1 MSIAQNLKLLNKP
14 ISELAMLPQETIM
27 TMAQAGQI
35 PVAFVAPILAQKAE
49 QAQAGANAAA
59 MAAQQQ
65 MPTATVLEDIIA
77 QNAANETREAMPQMP
92 EEMGIA
98 ALPVSEDMMP
108 EFAGGGIVAFEKGGD
123 IDYSQFGD
131 LGEELKRQEEIR
143 RMYLGDNEALRAER
157 EGMDAAER
165 QQRAFRLMEI
175 GLGVAGGESPYFA
188 TNLKGATPG
197 IRGMAEDAAA
207 QRKRKAELAGMERA
221 EKAKVLEAATGAV
234 QAREK
239 LTPETI
245 RAARAVQDEAR
256 AAGKKVPT
264 LTQAAKMLERTTGT
278 ATLESARLNALAKR
292 SAARID
298 AMNALTMNPKYN
310 EAVKKGDTDTVRRL
324 EREARAKVDVQFAE
338 FLEPGVEPE
347 AAPAAAPARAKPTL
361 KDFLAAA
368 KKANPGVSDEA
379 LTNYYNQKYGK

>member
-1 MSIAQNLKLLNKP
+1 MSIAQNLKILNKP

-131 LGEELKRQEEIR
+131 LGEELKRQEAIR

-165 QQRAFRLMEI
+165 RQQAFRLIET
-175 GLGVAGGESPYFA
+175 GLGIAGGESPYFA
-188 TNLKGATPG
+188 ANLKGATPG

-347 AAPAAAPARAKPTL
+347 AAPTAAPARAKPTL

>member
-1 MSIAQNLKLLNKP
+1 MSIAQNLKILNKP

-77 QNAANETREAMPQMP
+77 QNAANETREAMSQMP

-108 EFAGGGIVAFEKGGD
+108 EYAGGGIVAFEKGGD
-123 IDYSQFGD
+123 IDYSRFGD

-143 RMYLGDNEALRAER
+143 RMYLGDNEAIRAER

-165 QQRAFRLMEI
+165 RQNAFRLMEI

-188 TNLKGATPG
+188 TNLKGAIPG
-197 IRGMAEDAAA
+197 IRSMAEDAAA
-207 QRKRKAELAGMERA
+207 QRKRRAELAGMERA

-234 QAREK
+234 QAKERF
-239 LTPETI
+239 TPDTI
-245 RAARAVQDEAR
+245 KAARAVQDEAR
-256 AAGKKVPT
+256 AAGKPVPT

-292 SAARID
+292 SAARIE

-310 EAVKKGDTDTVRRL
+310 EAVKKGDDDTVRRL
-324 EREARAKVDVQFAE
+324 ERQARAKVDAQFAE

-347 AAPAAAPARAKPTL
+347 AAPTAAPARAKPTL

-368 KKANPGVSDEA
+368 KKANPGVSEEA

>member
-1 MSIAQNLKLLNKP
+1 MSIAQNLKILNKP

-59 MAAQQQ
+59 MAAQEQ

-131 LGEELKRQEEIR
+131 LGEELKRQQELYR
-143 RMYLGDNEALRAER
+143 QFVGDNEAIRAER

-347 AAPAAAPARAKPTL
+347 AAPTAAPARAKPTL

-379 LTNYYNQKYGK
+379 LTNYYNQKYGT

>member
-1 MSIAQNLKLLNKP
+1 MSIAQNLKILNKP
-14 ISELAMLPQETIM
+14 INELAMLPQETIM

-49 QAQAGANAAA
+49 QAQVGANVAA
-59 MAAQQQ
+59 MAAQEQ

-98 ALPVSEDMMP
+98 ALPVSEDIMP
-108 EFAGGGIVAFEKGGD
+108 EYAGGGIVAFEKGGD

-131 LGEELKRQEEIR
+131 LGEELKRQEAIR

-347 AAPAAAPARAKPTL
+347 AAPTAAPARAKPTL

>member
-1 MSIAQNLKLLNKP
+1 MSIAQNLKILNKP

-59 MAAQQQ
+59 MAAQEQ

-98 ALPVSEDMMP
+98 ALPVSEDIMP
-108 EFAGGGIVAFEKGGD
+108 EYAGGGIVAFEKGGD
-123 IDYSQFGD
+123 VDYSQFGD
-131 LGEELKRQEEIR
+131 LGEELKRQEAIR

-165 QQRAFRLMEI
+165 RQQAFRLIET
-175 GLGVAGGESPYFA
+175 GLGIAGGESPYFA
-188 TNLKGATPG
+188 ANLKGALPG
-197 IRGMAEDAAA
+197 VKGMAEDAAA

-245 RAARAVQDEAR
+245 RAAREVQDEAR
-256 AAGKKVPT
+256 KAGKPVPT
-264 LTQAAKMLERTTGT
+264 LTQAARMLDRPTGT

-292 SAARID
+292 SAARIE

-310 EAVKKGDTDTVRRL
+310 EAVKKGDDDTVRRL
-324 EREARAKVDVQFAE
+324 ERQARAKVDAQFAE

-347 AAPAAAPARAKPTL
+347 AAPTAAPARAKPTL

>member
-1 MSIAQNLKLLNKP
+1 
-14 ISELAMLPQETIM
+14 
-27 TMAQAGQI
+27 
-35 PVAFVAPILAQKAE
+35 
-49 QAQAGANAAA
+49 
-59 MAAQQQ
+59 
-65 MPTATVLEDIIA
+65 
-77 QNAANETREAMPQMP
+77 
-92 EEMGIA
+92 
-98 ALPVSEDMMP
+98 MMP

-123 IDYSQFGD
+123 VDYSQFGD

-245 RAARAVQDEAR
+245 REARALQDEAR
-256 AAGKKVPT
+256 AAGKPVPT
-264 LTQAAKMLERTTGT
+264 LTQAAKMLERAPTT
-278 ATLESARLNALAKR
+278 ATLQSAFVNAR
-292 SAARID
+292 TSAAKAVGELINSSTFDAEVKRI
-298 AMNALTMNPKYN
+298 AKN
-310 EAVKKGDTDTVRRL
+310 EG
-324 EREARAKVDVQFAE
+324 
-338 FLEPGVEPE
+338 PE
-347 AAPAAAPARAKPTL
+347 AAEAYRQRKIRETVGLFPGVDLAEVMAVLGGGTAAAPAKGKTPTKPKTL
-361 KDFLAAA
+361 KDFLEEAR
-368 KKANPGVSDEA
+368 KANPGVSDEE
-379 LTNYYNQKYGK
+379 LTKFYNQKYGQ

>member
-1 MSIAQNLKLLNKP
+1 
-14 ISELAMLPQETIM
+14 
-27 TMAQAGQI
+27 
-35 PVAFVAPILAQKAE
+35 
-49 QAQAGANAAA
+49 
-59 MAAQQQ
+59 
-65 MPTATVLEDIIA
+65 
-77 QNAANETREAMPQMP
+77 
-92 EEMGIA
+92 
-98 ALPVSEDMMP
+98 
-108 EFAGGGIVAFEKGGD
+108 
-123 IDYSQFGD
+123 
-131 LGEELKRQEEIR
+131 
-143 RMYLGDNEALRAER
+143 
-157 EGMDAAER
+157 MDAAER

>member
-123 IDYSQFGD
+123 VDYSQFGD

>member
-1 MSIAQNLKLLNKP
+1 MSIAQNLKILNKP
-14 ISELAMLPQETIM
+14 INELAMLPQETIM

-59 MAAQQQ
+59 MAAQEQ

-98 ALPVSEDMMP
+98 ALPVSEDIMP
-108 EFAGGGIVAFEKGGD
+108 EYAGGGIVAFEKGGD
-123 IDYSQFGD
+123 VDYSQFGD
-131 LGEELKRQEEIR
+131 LGEELKRQQELYR
-143 RMYLGDNEALRAER
+143 QFVGDNEAIRAER

-165 QQRAFRLMEI
+165 RQEASRLIET
-175 GLGVAGGESPYFA
+175 GLGIAGGESPYFA
-188 TNLKGATPG
+188 ANLKGALPG
-197 IRGMAEDAAA
+197 VKGMAEDAAA

-278 ATLESARLNALAKR
+278 ATLESARLNALSKR
-292 SAARID
+292 AAARIE

-310 EAVKKGDTDTVRRL
+310 EAVKKGDADTVRRL

-347 AAPAAAPARAKPTL
+347 AAPTAAPARAKPTL

>member
-1 MSIAQNLKLLNKP
+1 MSIAQNLKILNKP

-77 QNAANETREAMPQMP
+77 QNAANETREAMPQTP

-123 IDYSQFGD
+123 VDYSQFGD

-157 EGMDAAER
+157 EGMEEAARR
-165 QQRAFRLMEI
+165 QKNFRYIEMGLL
-175 GLGVAGGESPYFA
+175 GLGGDSPYFGVNMSRMA
-188 TNLKGATPG
+188 PAVK
-197 IRGMAEDAAA
+197 GMAEDDAA

-347 AAPAAAPARAKPTL
+347 AAPTAAPARAKPTL

>member
-1 MSIAQNLKLLNKP
+1 
-14 ISELAMLPQETIM
+14 MLPQETIM

-108 EFAGGGIVAFEKGGD
+108 EYAGGGIVAFEKGGD
-123 IDYSQFGD
+123 VDYSQFGD

-310 EAVKKGDTDTVRRL
+310 EAVKKGDADTVRRL

-347 AAPAAAPARAKPTL
+347 AAPTAAPARAKPTL

>member
-1 MSIAQNLKLLNKP
+1 MSIAQNLKILNKP

-77 QNAANETREAMPQMP
+77 QNAANETREAMSQMP

-108 EFAGGGIVAFEKGGD
+108 EYAGGGIVAFEKGGD

-143 RMYLGDNEALRAER
+143 RMYLGDNEAIRAER

-165 QQRAFRLMEI
+165 RQDAFRLMEI

-188 TNLKGATPG
+188 TNLKGAIPG
-197 IRGMAEDAAA
+197 IRSMAEDAAA
-207 QRKRKAELAGMERA
+207 QRKRRAELAGMERA

-234 QAREK
+234 QAKERF
-239 LTPETI
+239 TPDTI
-245 RAARAVQDEAR
+245 KAARAVQDEAR
-256 AAGKKVPT
+256 AAGKPVPT

-292 SAARID
+292 SAARIE

-310 EAVKKGDTDTVRRL
+310 EAVKKGDDDTVRRL
-324 EREARAKVDVQFAE
+324 ERQARAKVDAQFAE

-347 AAPAAAPARAKPTL
+347 AAPTAAPARAKPTL

-368 KKANPGVSDEA
+368 KKANPGVSEEA

>member
-1 MSIAQNLKLLNKP
+1 MKFACTRCGSRYWPDPDSSCPLCRDDREEPTEAIGDPLEAQ
-14 ISELAMLPQETIM
+14 
-27 TMAQAGQI
+27 
-35 PVAFVAPILAQKAE
+35 E
-49 QAQAGANAAA
+49 QATERFTSDGCRYES
-59 MAAQQQ
+59 
-65 MPTATVLEDIIA
+65 ATLWWR
-77 QNAANETREAMPQMP
+77 Q
-92 EEMGIA
+92 
-98 ALPVSEDMMP
+98 
-108 EFAGGGIVAFEKGGD
+108 
-123 IDYSQFGD
+123 IDEQTD
-131 LGEELKRQEEIR
+131 
-143 RMYLGDNEALRAER
+143 
-157 EGMDAAER
+157 
-165 QQRAFRLMEI
+165 
-175 GLGVAGGESPYFA
+175 
-188 TNLKGATPG
+188 
-197 IRGMAEDAAA
+197 
-207 QRKRKAELAGMERA
+207 
-221 EKAKVLEAATGAV
+221 
-234 QAREK
+234 EK
-239 LTPETI
+239 LNPETM

-310 EAVKKGDTDTVRRL
+310 EAVKKGDADTVRRL